1 MNCKQV
7 SALLGTLMIS
17 VVLIVG
23 FALPAFAMGKG
34 GTGGGGGA
42 GGGGGTVLH
51 VPCLEWAVTAAG
63 RHIHVQAFVVD
74 ENNNPVL
81 DAEVSMSA
89 RQDGVEYAVVGGP
102 TESYGGLDG
111 GVDCP
116 GGPPPESIT
125 RDFCVNSA
133 PPAFY
138 DAVVLSVTKDGFT
151 WDGSTP
157 ANGREF
163 VGKQK

>member
-1 MNCKQV
+1 MKSTSRFFFTFGFTLLV
-7 SALLGTLMIS
+7 SVM
-17 VVLIVG
+17 
-23 FALPAFAMGKG
+23 FALPVLAMGKG
-34 GTGGGGGA
+34 GTGGT
-42 GGGGGTVLH
+42 GGTSGTTLV
-51 VPCLEWAVTAAG
+51 VPCIEWAVTAAG

-74 ENNNPVL
+74 ENNVPVL
-81 DAEVSMSA
+81 DAVVSMSA
-89 RQDGVEYAVVGGP
+89 RQDGVEYGVVGGP
-102 TESYGGLDG
+102 TEAYGGLDG

-138 DAVVLSVTKDGFT
+138 DAVVLSVTKDGLT
-151 WDGSTP
+151 WDGVTP
-157 ANGREF
+157 PNGRDF